1 MNKKIK
7 ELLDSIKTKKQEVE
21 SLANENKLEEATKS
35 KEELIQLQNKLNILY
50 DLEDDK
56 EDIKNSLIGKEPIQ
70 NNEKIT
76 EEQAFI
82 TAIKNTALKKEIPSN
97 VVNALKTT
105 EKEEEGMLVPQ
116 DISTKVR
123 ELRRETQSLE
133 QLVNIEKVEK
143 TEGSRI
149 VEKNADIV
157 GFDAVDE
164 EAVFPDMPDPEFK
177 KISYKLKKFGGI
189 LKATQEFY
197 QATFSTIKGYIIKWI
212 AKKGITTRNNL
223 ILKAIDDKLNGSK
236 VTITNVDSIKDIINI
251 KLDPAILNGTQIIT
265 NQDGFNW
272 LDKLKDERGRY
283 ILQQDITQKFDYLLF
298 GKYPVIVF
306 SNKQIKTSTNKAP
319 FYVGNLKE
327 FITLFDYEK
336 LFIEMSSEAGD
347 LWGKDMVG
355 LKVREKLDVQ
365 VVDENALVKAEVD
378 TTAPMVFTVDT
389 SLEEEN
395 KALTS
400 KNKELEEEGKTL
412 ISKNEELEKQKSTL
426 EKEKAKLEKELKELK
441 AGK

>member
-1 MNKKIK
+1 
-7 ELLDSIKTKKQEVE
+7 
-21 SLANENKLEEATKS
+21 
-35 KEELIQLQNKLNILY
+35 
-50 DLEDDK
+50 
-56 EDIKNSLIGKEPIQ
+56 
-70 NNEKIT
+70 
-76 EEQAFI
+76 
-82 TAIKNTALKKEIPSN
+82 
-97 VVNALKTT
+97 
-105 EKEEEGMLVPQ
+105 MLVPQ
-116 DISTKVR
+116 DISTSVR

-157 GFDAVDE
+157 GFEAVDE
-164 EAVFPDMPDPEFK
+164 EAVFPNMPKPEFK
-177 KISYKLKKFGGI
+177 KIPYKLKKFGGI

-197 QATFSTIKGYIIKWI
+197 QATFSSIKVYIIKWI

-236 VTITNVDSIKDIINI
+236 VTITNVDSIKDIINT

-319 FYVGNLKE
+319 FYIGNLKE

-336 LFIEMSSEAGD
+336 LFIEMSNQAGD
-347 LWGKDMVG
+347 LWDKDMVG
-355 LKVREKLDVQ
+355 IKVCERLDVQ
-365 VVDENALVKAEVD
+365 VIDENALVKAEVD
-378 TTAPMVFTVDT
+378 TTIPMLFAMDNNI
-389 SLEEEN
+389 EEN
-395 KALTS
+395 KV
-400 KNKELEEEGKTL
+400 L
-412 ISKNEELEKQKSTL
+412 ISKNEELEKQNSTL
-426 EKEKAKLEKELKELK
+426 QKEKAKLEKELKELK

>member
-21 SLANENKLEEATKS
+21 SLVNENKLEEATKS

-56 EDIKNSLIGKEPIQ
+56 EDIKNSLAGKEPIQ

-76 EEQAFI
+76 EEQAFLN
-82 TAIKNTALKKEIPSN
+82 AIKNTALKKEIPSN

-105 EKEEEGMLVPQ
+105 EDEGMLVPR
-116 DISTKVR
+116 DISTKVK
-123 ELRRETQSLE
+123 ELRRQTQSLE
-133 QLVNIEKVEK
+133 ELVNIEKVTK
-143 TEGSRI
+143 TEGSRV
-149 VEKNADIV
+149 VEKNADVV
-157 GFDAVDE
+157 GFEAVDE
-164 EAVFPDMPDPEFK
+164 EAVFPDMPDPEFV
-177 KISYKLKKFGGI
+177 KIPYKVIKFGGI
-189 LKATQEFY
+189 LKSTQEFY
-197 QATFSTIKGYIIKWI
+197 QATFSSIKEHIIKWI

-223 ILKAIDDKLNGSK
+223 ILKTIDEKLNGSK

-283 ILQQDITQKFDYLLF
+283 ILKEDITQKFDYLLF

-319 FYVGNLKE
+319 FYIGNLKE

-336 LFIEMSSEAGD
+336 LFIEMSSVAGD

-365 VVDENALVKAEVD
+365 VIDENALIKAEVD
-378 TTAPMVFTVDT
+378 TTAPMVFTIDNN
-389 SLEEEN
+389 LEEEN
-395 KALTS
+395 KVLLS
-400 KNKELEEEGKTL
+400 RNKELEEEVKAL
-412 ISKNEELEKQKSTL
+412 ISKNEELEKQKTAL
-426 EKEKAKLEKELKELK
+426 EKEKAKLEKEIKELK